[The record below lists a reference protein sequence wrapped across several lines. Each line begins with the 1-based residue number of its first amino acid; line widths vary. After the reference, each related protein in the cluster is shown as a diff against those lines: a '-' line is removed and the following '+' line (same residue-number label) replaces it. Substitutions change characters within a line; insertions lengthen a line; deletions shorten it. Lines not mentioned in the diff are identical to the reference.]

1 MNQHAT
7 SPDKTRDLIG
17 LAAFLA
23 LCLLVSA
30 LGGMITA
37 TSVESWYPSLV
48 KPFFNPPDWL
58 FAPVWTVLY
67 VLMAVAGWRVWRS
80 DAPRTGRRTAL
91 TVFALQLGL
100 NLLWSALFFGDRRPD
115 WALIE
120 IVILLVV
127 IIFNTVL
134 FHRIDRVAGALF
146 VPYVLWVGYA
156 TALNAAIWWLN

>member
-1 MNQHAT
+1 MVKNAT
-7 SPDKTRDLIG
+7 SAGKARDLIG

-67 VLMAVAGWRVWRS
+67 ILMAVAGWRVWRS
-80 DAPRTGRRTAL
+80 DASRTGRRIGL

-100 NLLWSALFFGDRRPD
+100 NLLWSALFFGARRPD
-115 WALIE
+115 WAMIE
-120 IVILLVV
+120 ILVLLVV
-127 IIFNTVL
+127 IIVNTAL
-134 FHRIDRVAGALF
+134 FHRIDRAAGALF

-156 TALNAAIWWLN
+156 AALNAAIWWLN